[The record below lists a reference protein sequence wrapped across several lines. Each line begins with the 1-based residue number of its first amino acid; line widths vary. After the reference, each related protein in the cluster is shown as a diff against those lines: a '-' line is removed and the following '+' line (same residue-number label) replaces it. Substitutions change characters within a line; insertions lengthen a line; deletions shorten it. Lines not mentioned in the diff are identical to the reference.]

1 MLSNLEQDSKMHVNH
16 QDLYYL
22 ELPQVSSIWMSV
34 KLRLLNSVRGQ
45 NKLSS
50 YLKWNV
56 FITETYFDF
65 LTTNYIFG
73 WPLTIIF
80 SKNVVNIHWLVQLNR
95 DICCMLR
102 RTHFMTSLSSII
114 LFNSSITAAL
124 TYTTKIYIYIN
135 IWFPI
140 NSKKLTFFLDQ
151 TVVSIVGVI
160 SISTKAIR
168 PKLEF

>member
-1 MLSNLEQDSKMHVNH
+1 MLSNLEQDNKMHVNH

-34 KLRLLNSVRGQ
+34 KLHLLNSVRGQ
-45 NKLSS
+45 NKLSP

-80 SKNVVNIHWLVQLNR
+80 SRNVVNIHWLVQLNR
-95 DICCMLR
+95 DMCCMLR

-124 TYTTKIYIYIN
+124 TYTKKKNIN

-140 NSKKLTFFLDQ
+140 KFRKNLLSFLIKLSFL
-151 TVVSIVGVI
+151 
-160 SISTKAIR
+160 
-168 PKLEF
+168 